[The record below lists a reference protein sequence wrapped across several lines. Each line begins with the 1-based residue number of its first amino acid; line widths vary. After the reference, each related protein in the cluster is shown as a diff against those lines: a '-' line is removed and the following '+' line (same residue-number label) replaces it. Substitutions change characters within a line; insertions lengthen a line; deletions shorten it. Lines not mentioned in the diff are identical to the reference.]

1 MISEQSN
8 RMNGCEFKR
17 ELPRLVCHGSR
28 VVVETP
34 RILETKYAK
43 DFGPGFYCT
52 IMREQ
57 AVRWAVRFTGRGW
70 LSHFEYRPANG
81 LDVLAFPQMSEEWLD
96 FIVACRHGTA
106 HRHDIVEGPMA
117 NDTIYN
123 YVQDFIDG
131 KVTRAAFWELARFK
145 HPTHQICFCTDRA
158 LATLSFQKAEE
169 VFDE

>member
-34 RILETKYAK
+34 RILKARYTK

-52 IMREQ
+52 VLREQ

-70 LSHFEYRPANG
+70 LSHFEYRPDNG
-81 LDVLAFPQMSEEWLD
+81 LDVLVFPQMSE
-96 FIVACRHGTA
+96 VRGGV
-106 HRHDIVEGPMA
+106 R
-117 NDTIYN
+117 
-123 YVQDFIDG
+123 
-131 KVTRAAFWELARFK
+131 
-145 HPTHQICFCTDRA
+145 
-158 LATLSFQKAEE
+158 
-169 VFDE
+169 